1 MAGLRPDGDQL
12 RLQLAQDE
20 VSVLV
25 SLLDG
30 LAGRVAAVS
39 AGGEP
44 DAVIA
49 RLIPTVSRGDA
60 ELDVELRAMLR
71 DELLETRTQRL
82 GALASDLRAW
92 AAESGGAVDRALERD
107 GAMRIVEALN
117 DVRLAL
123 ATTIGYDEE
132 LRESLD
138 PDDARSDA
146 LVLMDALAWMQGTLI
161 EFVEG
166 EA

>member
-1 MAGLRPDGDQL
+1 MAGLRPDGERL
-12 RLQLAQDE
+12 RLLLAEDE

-60 ELDVELRAMLR
+60 EVDAELRAMLR
-71 DELLETRTQRL
+71 DELLEMRTQRL

-92 AAESGGAVDRALERD
+92 AAESGGAVDRLLERD
-107 GAMRIVEALN
+107 GAMRIVKALN

>member
-1 MAGLRPDGDQL
+1 MAGLRPDGERL
-12 RLQLAQDE
+12 RLLLAEDE

-44 DAVIA
+44 DAVIS

-60 ELDVELRAMLR
+60 EVDAELRAMLR

-92 AAESGGAVDRALERD
+92 AVGSGGAVDRLLERD
-107 GAMRIVEALN
+107 EAMRIVEALN